1 MNNAQLKSLLK
12 EGKAARHALND
23 GLYFRITKEGSAFF
37 TFRYT
42 FNKKRQE
49 MQLGKYNL
57 NSDGMTLAEARLKGH
72 EIKKQVS
79 EEIDPKAELKRS
91 NLIGYSTVND
101 VAEDWLETCRKRLNN
116 PQIPERVY
124 KKDIKPQIGDM
135 SVERVNARDILD
147 IVRKIAKSGRPTIS
161 NDALTF
167 CKQIFNHGIKL
178 GMIVINPAQSLTMK
192 DAGGTEESRDRVL
205 SLEEISK
212 ISKVMKENHQIFTR
226 ENYIAFILLLC
237 LGVRKGE
244 LIAAKWSEFDMDDLV
259 WSLPK
264 ERTKT
269 TSAIRIPIAPQLV
282 PYFDELLVRG
292 SLSDYL
298 FPSRRAS
305 RRRDYISDDTLN
317 HALSKLFGIQYGK
330 RKKES
335 VNLFGEVGVE
345 HFVVHDLRR
354 TCRTLL
360 GDAGVAPHIAERCL
374 NHKPKGV
381 IGIYDRAAYFDE
393 RCGALQKLAMQIII
407 KIE

>member
-12 EGKAARHALND
+12 EGIAARHALKD
-23 GLYFRITKEGSAFF
+23 GLYFRITKQGSAFF

-57 NSDGMTLAEARLKGH
+57 TSDSMSLAEARLKAF
-72 EIKKQVS
+72 EVKKQVTTG
-79 EEIDPKAELKRS
+79 IDPKAELKRS
-91 NLIGYSTVND
+91 NLIAYSTVND

-124 KKDIKPQIGDM
+124 NKDIKPQIGDI
-135 SVERVNARDILD
+135 SIERVNARDVLD

-205 SLEEISK
+205 SLEEIGKVSA
-212 ISKVMKENHQIFTR
+212 VMKENSQIFTR

-244 LIAAKWSEFDMDDLV
+244 LIAAKWSEFDFDKLV

-264 ERTKT
+264 DRTKT
-269 TSAIRIPIAPQLV
+269 SSGIKIPIADQLV
-282 PYFDELLVRG
+282 PYFDELRVRG
-292 SLSDYL
+292 SLSEYL
-298 FPSRRAS
+298 FPSRRIS
-305 RRRDYISDDTLN
+305 KRRDYISDDTLN

-330 RKKES
+330 RKKAS
-335 VNLFGEVGVE
+335 VNLLGDAGIE

-360 GDAGVAPHIAERCL
+360 AENGIAPHIAERCL
-374 NHKPKGV
+374 NHKLKGV
-381 IGIYDRAAYFDE
+381 VGIYDRADYFNE
-393 RCGALQKLAMQIII
+393 RRQALEQLADLVA
-407 KIE
+407 K